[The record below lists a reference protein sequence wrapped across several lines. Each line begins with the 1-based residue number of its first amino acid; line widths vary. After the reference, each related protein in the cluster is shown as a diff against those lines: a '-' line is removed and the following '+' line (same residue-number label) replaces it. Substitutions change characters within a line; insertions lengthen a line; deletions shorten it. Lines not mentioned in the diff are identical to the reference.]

1 VTSGFSKTRPDDV
14 VARASSD
21 VVRPLPSATPVNA
34 TARRTSIL
42 AGKYR
47 IEREIDGGAMG
58 RVFSAV
64 QLGLDRPVAIKVM
77 REVSDEFRRRFL
89 LEARSL
95 ASLNHRNIVSIID
108 SGETSD
114 GVVFI
119 VMEYLRGE
127 TLADALKREV
137 RVDVPR
143 TVQLAI
149 QIARGLR
156 AAHRQGIVHRDLKPS
171 NIFLI
176 DDDEGGEL
184 VKLLDF
190 GVAKA
195 LDDAS
200 RLQPRVTREGIIVG
214 TPTYM
219 APEGVKNDCDG
230 RADLYSLGC
239 VLYQMIA
246 GRPPFVQVNGP
257 LDVLAAHLHDEP
269 TPLSTRAPWV
279 PRGVEALV
287 MRLLKKKPDERFA
300 SAEALLDALK
310 TQLALIFNDPFRPF
324 TTDPSMDAIP
334 LIRTATPPSA
344 FAAPPLPL
352 PVASD
357 VTAIDLT
364 GEFGAPAPAMSPSL
378 SSSMSIDATLEL
390 PELDESWRA
399 RFWNRARAVWAR
411 ARSTLR
417 AR

>member
-1 VTSGFSKTRPDDV
+1 M
-14 VARASSD
+14 
-21 VVRPLPSATPVNA
+21 PV
-34 TARRTSIL
+34 L

-64 QLGLDRPVAIKVM
+64 QLGLDRPVAVKVM

-108 SGETSD
+108 SGETST

-119 VMEYLRGE
+119 VMEYLRGQ
-127 TLADALKREV
+127 TLADALKRDV

-176 DDDEGGEL
+176 DDDEGGDL

-195 LDDAS
+195 MDAAQ
-200 RLQPRVTREGIIVG
+200 RAQQRVTREGVIVG

-219 APEGVKNDCDG
+219 APEEIRNAGDG

-239 VLYQMIA
+239 VLYQMVA
-246 GRPPFVQVNGP
+246 GRPPFLPVNGP
-257 LDVLAAHLHDEP
+257 LDVLSAHVRVEP
-269 TPLSTRAPWV
+269 DLLSKHAPWV
-279 PRGVEALV
+279 PPGVEALV
-287 MRLLKKKPDERFA
+287 MRLLRKNPDERFA
-300 SAEALLDALK
+300 SAEALLAALK
-310 TQLALIFNDPFRPF
+310 EQLALIFNDPFRPVL
-324 TTDPSMDAIP
+324 TDPSMDAIP
-334 LIRTATPPSA
+334 LIRTPTPSGPFPGLVSPPSDA
-344 FAAPPLPL
+344 C
-352 PVASD
+352 D
-357 VTAIDLT
+357 VTAVNLT
-364 GEFGAPAPAMSPSL
+364 NEMMAT
-378 SSSMSIDATLEL
+378 ATLAL
-390 PELDESWRA
+390 PVVEESWLA
-399 RFWNRARAVWAR
+399 RLWMRARAVFSR
-411 ARSTLR
+411 VRS
-417 AR
+417 AS